1 MIINESSK
9 WTLSSEKITK
19 LYNHKV
25 IFIGY
30 NKYVFIHYVFFGN
43 DFLAGEVWLWSFEF
57 NRGPKLL
64 VKRSRA
70 SNMGG
75 LGSEQKQKNA
85 TTLSVSINN
94 DKRNPMIKIM
104 LKSFGKW
111 PEKKVNSEKNW
122 IHRQTTQRPVDDMAF
137 ALLLTDQLIS
147 KVVELLAIFNT
158 SF

>member
-1 MIINESSK
+1 MNIIATPKSK
-9 WTLSSEKITK
+9 FEKTVK
-19 LYNHKV
+19 KCAVSPLN
-25 IFIGY
+25 G
-30 NKYVFIHYVFFGN
+30 NNNYVFIHYVFFGN
-43 DFLAGEVWLWSFEF
+43 DFLAGEVWFWSFEF

-104 LKSFGKW
+104 VKSFGKW
-111 PEKKVNSEKNW
+111 PEKKVNSEKIEYICNTQNDLWMIWLLHCCWLTNW
-122 IHRQTTQRPVDDMAF
+122 YLK
-137 ALLLTDQLIS
+137 LLS
-147 KVVELLAIFNT
+147 C
-158 SF
+158 